1 VLYPQPLTTSLV
13 FTARMWKSGC
23 QGPSVGMLPRAL
35 TLTLQKK
42 PLEVSLWRSHPYH
55 KIQQVTANKVTFQE
69 VFFQIPESRYLKLYW
84 LHIHNTY
91 CPVDCC
97 AVISVMSHFA
107 IPSTV
112 ARQAP
117 LSMGFPRQEY
127 RSGSPCPPPWG
138 HLSPGIKLTSPA
150 FSGRFFPVEPPVIIQ
165 SCISENKDP

>member
-1 VLYPQPLTTSLV
+1 MLYPQPLTTSLV

-84 LHIHNTY
+84 LHIHNTS

-112 ARQAP
+112 ARQAS
-117 LSMGFPRQEY
+117 LVHGIFQAKVLKWGVLYSSRGFSWPKNGNY
-127 RSGSPCPPPWG
+127 
-138 HLSPGIKLTSPA
+138 I
-150 FSGRFFPVEPPVIIQ
+150 
-165 SCISENKDP
+165 SCISCIDGHVLYH